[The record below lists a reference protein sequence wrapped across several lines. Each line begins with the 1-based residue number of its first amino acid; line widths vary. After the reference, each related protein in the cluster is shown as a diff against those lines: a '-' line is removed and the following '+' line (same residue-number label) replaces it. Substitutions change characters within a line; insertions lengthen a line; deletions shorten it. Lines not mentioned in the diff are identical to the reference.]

1 MRTMTEAD
9 WLACTDPEPMLEA
22 VYDQASQRKLRL
34 FAVACCR
41 CVWHLLA
48 TDDCRRA
55 VKIAERFADELAS
68 EAELVDAADLVRK
81 SWLEAAPANRRESA
95 AYWVAGSAAERT
107 PEPIIAAVGGRV
119 LAASGDEMA
128 AQSRLLRYLFGN
140 PVRPVLLD
148 PAWLNATVVG
158 MARVIYDGRQF
169 DDLPI
174 LADALEDAGCAD
186 ADLLSHLRGPG
197 PHARGCHALDA
208 ILELT

>member
-1 MRTMTEAD
+1 MRNMTEAG
-9 WLACTDPEPMLEA
+9 WLACADPEPMLEA
-22 VYDQASQRKLRL
+22 VYDRASQRKLRL
-34 FAVACCR
+34 FAIACCR
-41 CVWHLLA
+41 RVWHLLA

-55 VKIAERFADELAS
+55 VKVAERFADGLAS
-68 EAELVDAADLVRK
+68 EAELIDAADLVRK
-81 SWLEAAPANRRESA
+81 SWLETMPKNRRESA
-95 AYWVAGSAAERT
+95 AYWLADSAAARM

-119 LAASGDEMA
+119 LAAGGDEMA
-128 AQSRLLRYLFGN
+128 AQSRLLRCLFGD
-140 PVRPVLLD
+140 PARPVLLD

-197 PHARGCHALDA
+197 PHARGCHVLDA

>member
-1 MRTMTEAD
+1 MRSMTEAD
-9 WLACTDPEPMLEA
+9 WLACADPEPMLEA
-22 VYDQASQRKLRL
+22 LYDGASQRKLRL

-41 CVWHLLA
+41 RVWHLLA
-48 TDDCRRA
+48 TDDCRQA
-55 VKIAERFADELAS
+55 IKLAERFADGLAS
-68 EAELVDAADLVRK
+68 EAELADAAEVVRT

-95 AYWVAGSAAERT
+95 AYWLAGSAAERS

-119 LAASGDEMA
+119 LAASGDEIG
-128 AQSRLLRYLFGN
+128 AQSRLLRCLFGN
-140 PVRPVLLD
+140 PARPARLD
-148 PAWLNATVVG
+148 PAWLTAAVVAV
-158 MARVIYDGRQF
+158 ARVIYDARQF

-186 ADLLSHLRGPG
+186 ADLLTHLRGPG